1 MKKQILILSVFI
13 ITGIAGLF
21 IVNNYKTLCSLKLLS
36 LQYDR
41 VKHIIYSEIYN
52 YKEPPIESYKSI
64 VPTNKTMIKHAGYND
79 KQILDIIK
87 EQDKDIEKY
96 LKEFHSNK
104 NKNKIYSIYYENL
117 RNYISFMSNFRYP
130 ELAKSTTEPEEF
142 NYNGVDYVF
151 TPLVGEET
159 ISYSFETNCK
169 SVKPYH
175 FTEGIIIP
183 DIDANYQYYLSLFLN
198 SNWQKFWQLRKQVQ
212 DDLGF
217 NLEVWNDGSLMVE
230 LDTIA
235 KWLVEWSK
243 FEKQNNNPLLT
254 KEINQRIDVYTYAFM
269 IPNVYDYTNWQDVE
283 SDYEY
288 SDYKRPRKITLIGR
302 AKYEKLLKNIPY
314 NSKANEILSKGYY
327 ILKHNNY
334 TSNEAY
340 YALFPEAEEQQ
351 ENE

>member
-21 IVNNYKTLCSLKLLS
+21 VINNYKTLCSLKLLL

-117 RNYISFMSNFRYP
+117 RNYISFMSSFRYP
-130 ELAKSTTEPEEF
+130 ELVKSTTEPEEF

-151 TPLVGEET
+151 TPLVGKET

-217 NLEVWNDGSLMVE
+217 NLEIWNDGSLMVE

-235 KWLVEWSK
+235 KWLIEWSK
-243 FEKQNNNPLLT
+243 FEKQNNNPQLT
-254 KEINQRIDVYTYAFM
+254 KEIKQKIDMYTCAFM
-269 IPNVYDYTNWQDVE
+269 EPNIYDYTNWNDVE
-283 SDYEY
+283 EIYWYPNTKET
-288 SDYKRPRKITLIGR
+288 KKLTLIGR
-302 AKYEKLLKNIPY
+302 AKYERLLKKLPY
-314 NSKANEILSKGYY
+314 NSQTNEIISKGYY

-334 TSNEAY
+334 ITNEAY
-340 YALFPEAEEQQ
+340 YNLIPEDWEKQ

>member
-1 MKKQILILSVFI
+1 MTKKNFELTIDDVIGAASTY
-13 ITGIAGLF
+13 ITAP
-21 IVNNYKTLCSLKLLS
+21 
-36 LQYDR
+36 
-41 VKHIIYSEIYN
+41 E
-52 YKEPPIESYKSI
+52 EIES
-64 VPTNKTMIKHAGYND
+64 
-79 KQILDIIK
+79 IK
-87 EQDKDIEKY
+87 EAYKYAEK
-96 LKEFHSNK
+96 KHFGQV
-104 NKNKIYSIYYENL
+104 
-117 RNYISFMSNFRYP
+117 RM
-130 ELAKSTTEPEEF
+130 T
-142 NYNGVDYVF
+142 
-151 TPLVGEET
+151 GEEY
-159 ISYSFETNCK
+159 IEHPLNVAYIL
-169 SVKPYH
+169 
-175 FTEGIIIP
+175 TEINA
-183 DIDANYQYYLSLFLN
+183 DYQYYLSLFLN

-217 NLEVWNDGSLMVE
+217 NLEVWNDGSLTVE

-254 KEINQRIDVYTYAFM
+254 KEINRRIDVYTYAFM
-269 IPNVYDYTNWQDVE
+269 MPNVYDYTNWQDVE

-288 SDYKRPRKITLIGR
+288 SDYKQPRKITLIGR

-340 YALFPEAEEQQ
+340 YALFPEDEEQQ

>member
-1 MKKQILILSVFI
+1 MKKQTLIISILIV
-13 ITGIAGLF
+13 TGIAGLF
-21 IVNNYKTLCSLKLLS
+21 VVNNYKTLCSLKLLS

-117 RNYISFMSNFRYP
+117 RNYISFIYC
-130 ELAKSTTEPEEF
+130 F
-142 NYNGVDYVF
+142 NYSELSSELFPDSGYSEFFYKGIRYTHNSDSEFRVKYAPEIQSLKIF
-151 TPLVGEET
+151 YAGEG
-159 ISYSFETNCK
+159 FM
-169 SVKPYH
+169 V
-175 FTEGIIIP
+175 TEINA
-183 DIDANYQYYLSLFLN
+183 DYQYYLSLFLN
-198 SNWQKFWQLRKQVQ
+198 SNWQKFWQIRCREQN
-212 DDLGF
+212 DLHGRIG
-217 NLEVWNDGSLMVE
+217 VWSDGSLHITIN
-230 LDTIA
+230 TIA
-235 KWLVEWSK
+235 DWLVEWSK

-302 AKYEKLLKNIPY
+302 AKYERLLKNIPY

-340 YALFPEAEEQQ
+340 YALFPEDEEQQ